1 MAGKGLYF
9 HTIEEAAKEAKKRAQ
24 SHYATYYI
32 YEAAREVPN
41 LFCSIKA
48 PGQGSSV
55 KAKVLYDGSIVYFE
69 KMEETDEST
78 TSF

>member
-1 MAGKGLYF
+1 MAGVYF
-9 HTIEEAAKEAKKRAQ
+9 HTLDDAIKEAKLRAK

-32 YEAAREVPN
+32 YQAAREAPN

-55 KAKVLYDGSIVYFE
+55 KAKVLYDGSITYVGKEE
-69 KMEETDEST
+69 KQDAI
-78 TSF
+78 